1 MQVYNWSAS
10 IPKLM
15 EWGYQ
20 RKKKKIGL
28 KIVNIE
34 WEEEIWI
41 LITIKNIRV
50 LVVKIINKE
59 QYLILLVEHI

>member
-1 MQVYNWSAS
+1 MQVYNWSAFV
-10 IPKLM
+10 PKLM